1 MAGTPAAKPKISY
14 GHGAGGPALLG
25 CTIGEALDRTASV
38 HPDQLALIARHQQL
52 RYTYREFVAEVELAA
67 RGFLCLGVQKGDR
80 VGVWAT
86 NYAEWVITQFATAK
100 IGAILVTINPAYRA
114 AELEYA
120 LAQSECSTLVLIQG
134 FRDCDY
140 VETLASICPGGGTSR
155 PGDPN
160 SQKLSH
166 LKNLILIGGP
176 APRSMFGLNR
186 FGWAD
191 LIEMGRS
198 VPLEALRKREAAL
211 DFDDP
216 INIQYTSG
224 TTGFPKGAMLS
235 HHNIVNNALLV
246 GASMKF
252 THYDRLS
259 IPVPFYHCFGMV
271 LGNMVCVLAGAAM
284 VLPAPYFNP
293 LATLEAVEGERCTAL
308 HGVPTMFIAELDHP
322 EFKRFDL
329 STLRTGIMAGS
340 PCPIEVM
347 KRVVSEMHCQE
358 LTIAYGLTETSPV
371 VSQTTTDDPIEL
383 RVATVGKPIPHT
395 EIKIIDPAT
404 GRIVPR
410 GQPGELCARGY
421 MVMKGYY
428 KNPEATRRAI
438 DESAWL
444 HSGDIATMD
453 ENGYCRITGRLKD
466 MICRGGEN
474 VYPREIEE
482 FLYTHPAVADVQ
494 VIGVPDCKYVEQV
507 AAWVKLKEGVVCSE
521 DDIRSFCKGS
531 IADFKIP
538 RYIKFVDSFPMTV
551 TGKIQKFKMR
561 ETSIQEWGLGL
572 AAKIE
577 TA

>member
-1 MAGTPAAKPKISY
+1 MEGSPSAKVNLSY
-14 GHGAGGPALLG
+14 GQGTGGPALLG
-25 CTIGEALDRTASV
+25 YKIGEVLDRAALL
-38 HPDQLALIARHQQL
+38 HPDRPALISRHQQL
-52 RYTYREFVAEVELAA
+52 NYSYREFLTEVELAA
-67 RGFLCLGVQKGDR
+67 RGFLRLGVQKGDR

-100 IGAILVTINPAYRA
+100 VGALLVTINPAYRA

-140 VETLASICPGGGTSR
+140 LETLASICPEVAAGR
-155 PGDPN
+155 PGDLH
-160 SQKLSH
+160 SRKLPE
-166 LKNLILIGGP
+166 LRNVILIGGP
-176 APRSMFGLNR
+176 VPRSPFSSAVLEWSELLGM
-186 FGWAD
+186 A
-191 LIEMGRS
+191 RS
-198 VPLEALRKREAAL
+198 IPPEALREREATL

-235 HHNIVNNALLV
+235 HHNLVNNGLLV
-246 GASMKF
+246 GAAMKF
-252 THYDRLS
+252 AERDRLC

-271 LGNMVCVLAGAAM
+271 LGNMVCVVAGAAM
-284 VLPAPYFNP
+284 VLPAPYFNA
-293 LATLEAVEGERCTAL
+293 LATLEAVAAEHCTAL
-308 HGVPTMFIAELDHP
+308 HGVPTMFIAELEHP

-340 PCPIEVM
+340 PCPIEIM
-347 KRVVSEMHCQE
+347 KRVVSEMHCPE

-371 VSQTTTDDPIEL
+371 VTQTSSEDRIEL
-383 RVATVGKPIPHT
+383 RVATVGKPLPHT
-395 EIKIIDPAT
+395 EIKIIDAA
-404 GRIVPR
+404 GRMVPR

-428 KNPEATRRAI
+428 KHPEATKRAL
-438 DESAWL
+438 DRSGWL
-444 HSGDIATMD
+444 HSGDIATMG
-453 ENGYCRITGRLKD
+453 ENGYCRITGRVKD
-466 MICRGGEN
+466 MVCRGGEN
-474 VYPREIEE
+474 IYPREIEE

-494 VIGVPDCKYVEQV
+494 VIGVPDPKYVEQV
-507 AAWVKLKEGVVCSE
+507 AAWIKLKEGIVCRE
-521 DDIRSFCKGS
+521 DDIRNFCKGR

-551 TGKIQKFKMR
+551 TGKVQKFKMR
-561 ETSIQEWGLGL
+561 EASIREWGLEA
-572 AAKIE
+572 AAKIQ

>member
-1 MAGTPAAKPKISY
+1 MGGTSGAKANLSY
-14 GHGAGGPALLG
+14 CHGAGEPALWG
-25 CTIGEALDRTASV
+25 CMVGEVLDRAARF
-38 HPDQLALIARHQQL
+38 HPDRPALISRHQQL
-52 RYTYREFVAEVELAA
+52 HYTYREFLAEVELAA
-67 RGFLCLGVQKGDR
+67 RGFLRLGVQKGDR

-100 IGAILVTINPAYRA
+100 VGAILVTINPAYRA
-114 AELEYA
+114 TELEYA

-140 VETLASICPGGGTSR
+140 LETLVSICPEIATSR
-155 PGDPN
+155 PGDLH
-160 SQKLSH
+160 SRKLPD
-166 LKNLILIGGP
+166 LRNVVFIGASAPRGRFGP
-176 APRSMFGLNR
+176 AMFE
-186 FGWAD
+186 WTD
-191 LIEMGRS
+191 LVEMGRS
-198 VPLEALRKREAAL
+198 VPPEVLREREATL
-211 DFDDP
+211 DFDDA

-235 HHNIVNNALLV
+235 HHNLVNNALLV
-246 GASMKF
+246 GAAMKF
-252 THYDRLS
+252 AERDRLC

-271 LGNMVCVLAGAAM
+271 LGNMVCVVAGAAM
-284 VLPAPYFNP
+284 VLPAPHFNA
-293 LATLEAVEGERCTAL
+293 LATLEAVAAEHCTAL
-308 HGVPTMFIAELDHP
+308 HGVPTMFIAELEHP

-340 PCPIEVM
+340 PCPIEIM
-347 KRVVSEMHCQE
+347 KRVVIEMHCRE

-371 VSQTTTDDPIEL
+371 VTQTTSEDPIEL
-383 RVATVGKPIPHT
+383 RVASVGKPMPHT
-395 EIKIIDPAT
+395 EIKIIDPA

-428 KNPEATRRAI
+428 KNPEATKRAL
-438 DESAWL
+438 DGSGWL

-453 ENGYCRITGRLKD
+453 ENDYCRITGRVKD
-466 MICRGGEN
+466 MVCRGGEN
-474 VYPREIEE
+474 IYPREIEE

-494 VIGVPDCKYVEQV
+494 VIGVPDRKYVEQV
-507 AAWVKLKEGVVCSE
+507 AAWIKLKEGVVCSE
-521 DDIRSFCKGS
+521 DDIRNFCKGR

-561 ETSIQEWGLGL
+561 EASIREWGLET